1 MGKISVKPFR
11 PVYPSPAGLIT
22 SVASDGKAN
31 IITLAEVYNLSV
43 SKPVIVG
50 ISIAKP
56 RYSHKLISESL
67 EYVVN
72 LPTTR
77 ILEKVDR
84 CGTMSGRDVDKFTEM
99 DLTPIP
105 ASKVKPPL
113 IAECPIN
120 LECKVMGIHEIG
132 DHDMFIGEVI
142 VEHVDEEILDK
153 NGKIQ
158 VEKLDGLC
166 YVLGEYWSLGQK
178 VGYHGFTRHLKKES

>member
-1 MGKISVKPFR
+1 MRKISVKPFR
-11 PVYPSPAGLIT
+11 PVYPSPAALIT

-31 IITLAEVYNLSV
+31 IITLGEVYNLSV

-72 LPTTR
+72 LPTTQ

-84 CGTMSGRDVDKFTEM
+84 CGTMSGRDVDKFAELG
-99 DLTPIP
+99 LTPIP

-120 LECKVMGIHEIG
+120 LECKVIRIEEIG
-132 DHDMFIGEVI
+132 DHDMFAGEVI
-142 VEHVDEEILDK
+142 VEHVDEEVLDER
-153 NGKIQ
+153 GRIQ

-178 VGYHGFTRHLKKES
+178 LGYHGFSRHIKR

>member
-1 MGKISVKPFR
+1 MIMRKISVKPFR
-11 PVYPSPAGLIT
+11 PVYPSPAALIT

-31 IITLAEVYNLSV
+31 IITLGEVYNLSV

-50 ISIAKP
+50 ISIAKA

-84 CGTMSGRDVDKFTEM
+84 CGTMSGRDVDKFAELG
-99 DLTPIP
+99 LTPIP

-120 LECKVMGIHEIG
+120 LECEVIKIEEIG
-132 DHDMFIGEVI
+132 DHDMFVGEVI
-142 VEHVDEEILDK
+142 VEHVDEELLDER
-153 NGKIQ
+153 GRLQ

-166 YVLGEYWSLGQK
+166 YVLSEYWSLGQK
-178 VGYHGFTRHLKKES
+178 LGYHGFSRHIK

>member
-1 MGKISVKPFR
+1 MRKISVKPFR
-11 PVYPSPAGLIT
+11 PVYPSCKVLTIYRYA
-22 SVASDGKAN
+22 DGKAS
-31 IITLAEVYNLSV
+31 IITLGEVYNLSV

-67 EYVVN
+67 EYVLN
-72 LPTTR
+72 LPTTW

-84 CGTMSGRDVDKFTEM
+84 CGTMSGRDLDKFAELG
-99 DLTPIP
+99 LTSIP
-105 ASKVKPPL
+105 ALKVKPPL

-120 LECKVMGIHEIG
+120 LECKVIRIEEIG
-132 DHDMFIGEVI
+132 DHDMFVGEVI
-142 VEHVDEEILDK
+142 VEHVDEEVLDER
-153 NGKIQ
+153 GRIQ

-178 VGYHGFTRHLKKES
+178 LGYHGFSRHIK